1 MSELST
7 AARVVEAAIERGL
20 KLAVAE
26 SLTGGLL
33 SDALVSVP
41 GTSAVFTGA
50 VVSYHTEVKR
60 RLLGVDGL
68 LLDEHGPVH
77 PEVAKQMA
85 AGVRLACGVGEQTE
99 IGIATTGVAG
109 PDPDP
114 QTGQP
119 PGTVWIGVSS
129 RAGDRAIGLTIS
141 RDASRADIRRQTVEA
156 ALEELLK
163 SIVS

>member
-109 PDPDP
+109 PDPDLKP
-114 QTGQP
+114 ASRLERCGS
-119 PGTVWIGVSS
+119 VSVLALVIGRSAS
-129 RAGDRAIGLTIS
+129 RSPAMRRARISGDR
-141 RDASRADIRRQTVEA
+141 R
-156 ALEELLK
+156 
-163 SIVS
+163 

>member
-85 AGVRLACGVGEQTE
+85 AGVRLACGVGSRPRSGSRRPALPALIPTLKPASRLERCGSVSVLALV
-99 IGIATTGVAG
+99 IGRSA
-109 PDPDP
+109 
-114 QTGQP
+114 
-119 PGTVWIGVSS
+119 S
-129 RAGDRAIGLTIS
+129 RSPAMRRARISGDR
-141 RDASRADIRRQTVEA
+141 R
-156 ALEELLK
+156 
-163 SIVS
+163 